1 VNQPLVRRFASS
13 LLFLLI
19 VLALTTAASKIPF
32 IVSAS
37 FTGEHVMILGVW
49 TKDSHGV
56 AKSVFTPSD
65 QVYVW
70 YGMMNDGSV
79 NLVTPISFEVT
90 IYDQNNTPVAYA
102 QQSWLGSPMSPG
114 VAFANSM
121 FYHEPGPLWAFPAG
135 TYHVELIVVSYFLGK
150 GGHYIPGGSATCNFT
165 VT

>member
-1 VNQPLVRRFASS
+1 LRHRVRSS
-13 LLFLLI
+13 LTFLFLL
-19 VLALTTAASKIPF
+19 LALTLANALRFGAAS
-32 IVSAS
+32 S
-37 FTGEHVMILGVW
+37 FTGEHVKIIGVW

-56 AKSVFTPSD
+56 AKSVFNSSE

-90 IYDQNNTPVAYA
+90 VYGRNNTPVVYA

-121 FYHEPGPLWAFPAG
+121 FYHEPEPLWAFPAG